1 MKKYYFIFIAFVG
14 MLFFTS
20 CSTDEN
26 LECEQVL
33 SQESSLEYSKTLR
46 DIELYNQQLSQ
57 KFPSTRSARYDN
69 LIKADVLG
77 GVYGASLGEGLG
89 SYVMWLGG
97 WGVGAYATCTFSG
110 ALLGAAAFSWKQY
123 KRQSGCAIT
132 TMMTDDLYSDIK
144 IHCENKTTITNNS
157 FVCLDASDSIFNQLN
172 IPLGYNDIEKVG
184 IAHNKIL
191 HGDVNNSL
199 PLSGPNNLNGGDMLQ
214 SLEEP
219 IYPINNYCAQ
229 ALFEDLDFAD
239 SYNDVLDLVDD
250 YNDIDNIFDYSEF
263 LNDYPLITTT
273 ATNILRNFFMGLD
286 ITPQNTTSIIW
297 LVNSYIQII
306 ESNNELTTSERKQ
319 LYLAFIVAVY
329 SFDHWYMGPSH
340 PSLPNFPL

>member
-1 MKKYYFIFIAFVG
+1 MKKYYYLFIVFIG
-14 MLFFTS
+14 MLFITS
-20 CSTDEN
+20 CSTDDDSESK
-26 LECEQVL
+26 QV
-33 SQESSLEYSKTLR
+33 SNINTEYSKTLF
-46 DIELYNQQLSQ
+46 DIEQFNQHLLQNT
-57 KFPSTRSARYDN
+57 STTRAARYDN
-69 LIKADVLG
+69 LTKADVLG
-77 GVYGASLGEGLG
+77 AIRGFDVGQSVGSLGFFLG
-89 SYVMWLGG
+89 A
-97 WGVGAYATCTFSG
+97 WGVGAYATCTFGG

-123 KRQSGCAIT
+123 KIQSGCTIT
-132 TMMTDDLYSDIK
+132 TMMTDELYSDIK

-172 IPLGYNDIEKVG
+172 IPSGYNDIEKVG

-239 SYNDVLDLVDD
+239 SYNDILDLVDD
-250 YNDIDNIFDYSEF
+250 YNDIDSIFDYSEF